1 MDKRLTVPK
10 WALIIWLKIP
20 QMPQNLSAQFVRPSP
35 KMLDFNEK
43 RLHWLSVV
51 CGALHTAQCGKL
63 HKY

>member
-43 RLHWLSVV
+43 RLRWLSVV